1 MLRKIFVIILAITF
15 ISGVALATKTIDLPQ
30 PKIFGKKSLE
40 ESIYLR
46 RSEREFTKQE
56 VSLEQL
62 SQILWAGQGITDKSF
77 GFRTAPSAGA
87 LYPIT
92 LYVLNKDGVF
102 KYIPDGHKLVQIQ
115 SEDKRPSVGRAS
127 LGQAFVRNAP
137 LSIVIS
143 GNFNVS
149 QAKYG
154 ARAFRYVCME
164 IGHISQNIHLQVVAL
179 GLGSVPVG
187 AFWDDVVRKNLD
199 IPDTQA
205 PLYIIPIGHIQK

>member
-1 MLRKIFVIILAITF
+1 M
-15 ISGVALATKTIDLPQ
+15 
-30 PKIFGKKSLE
+30 
-40 ESIYLR
+40 
-46 RSEREFTKQE
+46 
-56 VSLEQL
+56 
-62 SQILWAGQGITDKSF
+62 
-77 GFRTAPSAGA
+77 
-87 LYPIT
+87 
-92 LYVLNKDGVF
+92 
-102 KYIPDGHKLVQIQ
+102 
-115 SEDKRPSVGRAS
+115 GRAS